1 MNVQAGLTQKL
12 RKIEALVEG
21 AGTDAERDAAE
32 AARARVQAQLEA
44 ERQADLCEDELVL
57 DLNAELLEA

>member
-1 MNVQAGLTQKL
+1 MNALTGLHERL

-21 AGTDAERDAAE
+21 AVTPAERSAAE

-44 ERQADLCEDELVL
+44 EALPSTDDELVL
-57 DLNAELLEA
+57 DLSSALQEQ